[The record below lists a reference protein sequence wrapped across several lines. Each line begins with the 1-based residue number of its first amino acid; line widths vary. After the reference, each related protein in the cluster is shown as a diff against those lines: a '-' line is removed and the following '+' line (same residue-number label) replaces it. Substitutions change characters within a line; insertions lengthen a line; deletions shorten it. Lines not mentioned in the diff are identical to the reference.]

1 MQRQQVVAYQKLDVL
16 QEHGIAANDIQ
27 KLNNAGMYILLR
39 KYQSLTMQSK
49 QSRIRVAFLSN
60 SFVNWI
66 ANFLSVF
73 GFVVFRI
80 LYRRIGR

>member
-27 KLNNAGMYILLR
+27 KLNNAGMYILR

-49 QSRIRVAFLSN
+49 QSHIRVAFFSN
-60 SFVNWI
+60 SFVNGI
-66 ANFLSVF
+66 AYFLSVF
-73 GFVVFRI
+73 NFVVSRI
-80 LYRRIGR
+80 LYRRVGR

>member
-49 QSRIRVAFLSN
+49 QSRIRFAFLSH
-60 SFVNWI
+60 SFH
-66 ANFLSVF
+66 
-73 GFVVFRI
+73 GFVLSDCWFSLCI
-80 LYRRIGR
+80 